1 VPPAKT
7 LKSVVAY
14 KIVVITSV
22 SAVQVPP
29 SGPALLAEITANLAA
44 GEDLRQLLD
53 RFLDPLLTLSNA
65 RAGTVRMLS
74 EHGDQLEMISSRGLP
89 DSVQQAERRVAR
101 ECGFCGGGVSE
112 VRIAHASELR
122 DCAMRTGEQFFAQE
136 CRSAVAV
143 PLQHKGRVLGVY
155 DLFFSHGEA
164 PAPPVLALLRSVGEL
179 LGLAL
184 EKHRLEA
191 ENLRATISRERQ
203 MMAAELHDAVAQN
216 LTFIKMRLPLL
227 RDAIEADQKEAA
239 LAYLEDVRETLG
251 EAHGSLREIV
261 THFRTRVDPRG
272 LARALELLAAQFRTR
287 AGIALH
293 LESPLPELALGDQ
306 ARADLFHIVQEAL
319 ANVERHSRARNAW
332 MSLEPGLGRVELRI
346 EDDGVGPVAGRI
358 IEPAHWGLEIMRERA
373 HRLGGELSVTPRE
386 GGGTV
391 VRCAFPL
398 PRAETP

>member
-1 VPPAKT
+1 
-7 LKSVVAY
+7 
-14 KIVVITSV
+14 V
-22 SAVQVPP
+22 SAVQVAPA
-29 SGPALLAEITANLAA
+29 GPALLAEITANLAA

-53 RFLDPLLTLSNA
+53 RFLDPLLRLSNA

-89 DSVQQAERRVAR
+89 ASVQQAERLVAR

-112 VRIAHASELR
+112 VRIAHAGELR
-122 DCAMRTGEQFFAQE
+122 NCATRTGQEFFSQE
-136 CRSAVAV
+136 CLCAVAV
-143 PLQHKGRVLGVY
+143 PLQHQGRVLGTY
-155 DLFFSHGEA
+155 DLFFAHGEA
-164 PAPPVLALLRSVGEL
+164 PAPAVLALLRSVGEL

-203 MMAAELHDAVAQN
+203 MMAAEVHDAVAQN

-227 RDAIEADQKEAA
+227 RDAIEAGNKESA

-251 EAHGSLREIV
+251 EAHGSLREII
-261 THFRTRVDPRG
+261 THFRTRIDPRG
-272 LARALELLAAQFRTR
+272 LARAVELLAANFRAR

-293 LESPLPELALGDQ
+293 MQSPLPQLSLAEE

-319 ANVERHSRARNAW
+319 ANVQRHSRARNVW
-332 MSLEPGLGRVELRI
+332 MSLEPGLGRVELRV
-346 EDDGVGPVAGRI
+346 EDDGVGPAARGND
-358 IEPAHWGLEIMRERA
+358 EPAHWGLEIMRERA
-373 HRLGGELSVTPRE
+373 HRLGGELLVSPRE

-391 VRCAFPL
+391 VCCAFPL
-398 PRAETP
+398 PRSETS